1 MYPQTVPD
9 DLPGSKRYVKGSEAN
24 AIYEAVLLERA
35 FKTNY
40 AECGM

>member
-1 MYPQTVPD
+1 MCPQTVPD
-9 DLPGSKRYVKGSEAN
+9 NLPGSDHYVKGSEAN

-35 FKTNY
+35 FKANY